1 MRLQEKLSS
10 MLDKISCYC
19 RTHDA
24 EKYSEDDIITKLQ
37 VHQLGY
43 RFQQTGSV
51 IRIANTTS
59 RQIVH
64 HEVMRKIVEGLG
76 QIHQDSTNIPLVIQ
90 IPSPV
95 LRYPQ

>member
-1 MRLQEKLSS
+1 

-24 EKYSEDDIITKLQ
+24 EKYSEDDSFTKLQ

-51 IRIANTTS
+51 IRIANATKG
-59 RQIVH
+59 REIVH
-64 HEVMRKIVEGLG
+64 YEVMRMTVEGLG
-76 QIHQDSTNIPLVIQ
+76 QIYQDSTNI
-90 IPSPV
+90 
-95 LRYPQ
+95 